1 MLFIFSKNLIEMA
14 KEIKRMFDNG
24 KLYIS
29 LSSLYDYFRKK
40 ELITQNFKSYKH
52 IAKGENSAEKR
63 ALEIL
68 LESRFFEV
76 INFYIAA
83 RTRFLH
89 ETDLDAK
96 KYVEYELTG
105 WYADTE
111 NNSKLLSNDEKQVRD
126 NFAIQNLAEGDI
138 YIAVDELKEL
148 DYFRALSEKDYDENE
163 QVIDFSK
170 LISDYAERI
179 EKKIKA
185 DETIIELEEQ
195 LKIAEIQI
203 RQLEKELEKVREE
216 LAKGDVKKGS
226 RIKTEGQGDSRL
238 ILGALLT
245 YFETN
250 PPSPDYSQDKIGI
263 EIEKEY
269 KFELRGL
276 SDSTIDKKFAES
288 KQYFLNKI
296 EERKKREDQKNS
308 IKTKK

>member
-1 MLFIFSKNLIEMA
+1 MA

-111 NNSKLLSNDEKQVRD
+111 NNSELLSNDEKQFRD

>member
-1 MLFIFSKNLIEMA
+1 
-14 KEIKRMFDNG
+14 MFDNS

-29 LSSLYDYFRKK
+29 LSNLFDYFREK
-40 ELITQNFKSYKH
+40 ELITQNFKSYEH

-83 RTRFLH
+83 RTRFVH
-89 ETDLDAK
+89 ETDNSAQ
-96 KYVEYELTG
+96 KYVEYELAG

-111 NNSKLLSNDEKQVRD
+111 NNFELLSNDEKQFRD
-126 NFAIQNLAEGDI
+126 NYAIQNLAEGDI
-138 YIAVDELKEL
+138 YIAINELKEL
-148 DYFRALSEKDYDENE
+148 DFFKALSEKDYDESE

-170 LISDYAERI
+170 LIADYAERI

-185 DETIIELEEQ
+185 DETIIELEEH

-203 RQLEKELEKVREE
+203 SQLQKELEKARDE
-216 LAKGDVKKGS
+216 LSKGVVKKSS
-226 RIKTEGQGDSRL
+226 RAKTEGQGDARL